1 LNSDYI
7 ESNLIIL
14 FKITGFKNILYLLK
28 KKGLSTQMELDEFI
42 EICEIVDASSAILPK
57 QCEKLD
63 PKVFHYLKEAEFKS
77 TS

>member
-1 LNSDYI
+1 
-7 ESNLIIL
+7 
-14 FKITGFKNILYLLK
+14 
-28 KKGLSTQMELDEFI
+28 MELDEFI